1 MVKKAIITAAGKGT
15 RLYPGTNA
23 VQKELFPLVDR
34 DGIAKPTIQ
43 IIAEQA
49 LSAGVEEIAIVV
61 QPGEESAFQSHFQG
75 LSDIAKQ
82 SFANKR
88 WGLKQADILERLK
101 QRITYIHQSRQEGYG
116 HAVHC
121 AKEWVGNDPVLLM
134 LGDHVYIS
142 HLESSC
148 VHQLITGFERYQQSI
163 YAVKRTPADRI
174 YLFGTVTGT
183 LVDKDPAAYQL
194 DKIVEKPDVTYARQ
208 HLETAG
214 LPEGWYL
221 TFFGMH
227 VLTPMIFTILTE
239 HIEKNIRDKGEI
251 QLTTAQAELCE
262 REGAVGLEIKG
273 DRLDMGT
280 PLGYLET
287 MFALAL
293 HGAFSHEIESMLQ
306 QAKKPGLNQHH

>member
-23 VQKELFPLVDR
+23 VQKELFPLVDL

-43 IIAEQA
+43 IIAEQVLA
-49 LSAGVEEIAIVV
+49 AGIEEIAIVV
-61 QPGEESAFQSHFQG
+61 QPGEEIAFQTHFQG
-75 LSDIAKQ
+75 LTESAKQ
-82 SFANKR
+82 SFTNKR
-88 WGLKQADILERLK
+88 WGLKQSDTLDRLK
-101 QRITYIHQSRQEGYG
+101 QKITYIHQTHQEGYG

-121 AKEWVGNDPVLLM
+121 AKEWVGDEPVLLM

-148 VHQLITGFERYQQSI
+148 VHQILSGFAKYQQSI
-163 YAVKRTPADRI
+163 YAVKRTPADRL

-183 LVDKDPAAYQL
+183 LVDKDPGAYQL
-194 DKIVEKPDVTYARQ
+194 TKITEKPDVTYARQ
-208 HLETAG
+208 HLETPG

-221 TFFGMH
+221 TFFGLH

-262 REGAVGLEIKG
+262 REGAVGLEIQG

-287 MFALAL
+287 IFALAN
-293 HGAFSHEIESMLQ
+293 HGAFSREIQFLLQ
-306 QAKKPGLNQHH
+306 KATSPQKEPN